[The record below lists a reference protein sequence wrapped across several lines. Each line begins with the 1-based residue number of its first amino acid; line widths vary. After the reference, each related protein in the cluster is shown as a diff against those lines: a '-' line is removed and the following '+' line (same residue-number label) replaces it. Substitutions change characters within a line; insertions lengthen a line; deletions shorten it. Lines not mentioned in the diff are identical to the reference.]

1 MVECPRCKSTDV
13 ELTKSWDV
21 KPKSG
26 RGRAIRV
33 SMYLCHSC
41 NHKFRKA
48 VKLEEA
54 VQAESPATVEIVQPT
69 ATTQITA
76 TVETDSNEEQKESFL
91 DKLKRSF
98 HIF

>member
-33 SMYLCHSC
+33 SMYLCHAC
-41 NHKFRKA
+41 GHKFRKA

-54 VQAESPATVEIVQPT
+54 EKASSPAIVQATQPVTIGST
-69 ATTQITA
+69 ANTA
-76 TVETDSNEEQKESFL
+76 DDSDQKESFFER
-91 DKLKRSF
+91 LKRSF